1 MVKGVRSQN
10 STRTRTKR
18 GWIDSASFIKMA
30 PQSAFARAAPRNLK
44 RLMPELEQI
53 RCFLLSRMSRSS
65 EGVQEP
71 PVCEVDPLDIA
82 GQAASCA
89 ISIELMG

>member
-1 MVKGVRSQN
+1 LRAGDDNGLS
-10 STRTRTKR
+10 SRTV
-18 GWIDSASFIKMA
+18 
-30 PQSAFARAAPRNLK
+30 
-44 RLMPELEQI
+44 
-53 RCFLLSRMSRSS
+53 FLLSRMSRSS

-82 GQAASCA
+82 GQAVSCA